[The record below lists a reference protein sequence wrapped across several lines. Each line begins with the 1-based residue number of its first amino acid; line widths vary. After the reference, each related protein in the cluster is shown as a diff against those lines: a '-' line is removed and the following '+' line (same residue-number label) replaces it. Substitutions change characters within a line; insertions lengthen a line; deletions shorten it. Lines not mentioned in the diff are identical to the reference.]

1 MYDRVT
7 LLYSRHWHNIVS
19 QPYFNLKIQLKQK
32 KKKKKKKKKKI
43 HVQTRRVAADEAVA
57 G

>member
-19 QPYFNLKIQLKQK
+19 QPYFNLKIQVKQQQK
-32 KKKKKKKKKKI
+32 KKEEEEEEEEEEENTCPNP
-43 HVQTRRVAADEAVA
+43 QS
-57 G
+57 GS